1 MDGSDNM
8 NKVEWIPDWVPRRS
22 SNSMSALPDARDDI
36 GPRRQLPNP
45 IKPQPLTIRKP
56 VFFTPPDA
64 HHDPKPKSKSMPN
77 FNPTPESP
85 ESLELPT
92 SPQDPFPDQ
101 SGRSRS
107 IRALQGMIDDI
118 QTNSSIDYSENEQI
132 HTRTTGI
139 MGTED
144 WSYNFQRATMIE
156 TSTFSSFGGMT
167 DNIGGGYIPDDE
179 GSLSTDS
186 EDIDDIGFDYGD
198 MDPLNEEQEDEGE
211 NWITARDLE
220 LDNDESEYTSD
231 FDLETPADEP
241 YMGITSISS
250 YVSNPLAPARQTRED
265 EPKLDFHWTSDMPMD
280 VITYILLMEATLR
293 LTHSSRTRTKYG

>member
-8 NKVEWIPDWVPRRS
+8 NKVEWIPDWVPRRP
-22 SNSMSALPDARDDI
+22 SNSMSALPDAQRDI
-36 GPRRQLPNP
+36 GPRRRLSNP
-45 IKPQPLTIRKP
+45 IKTQPLTIRKP
-56 VFFTPPDA
+56 VFFPPPDA
-64 HHDPKPKSKSMPN
+64 HQNPKPKSKSMPN
-77 FNPTPESP
+77 LNPTPESP
-85 ESLELPT
+85 ESPELPT
-92 SPQDPFPDQ
+92 PPQDPFPDQ
-101 SGRSRS
+101 SGRSKS
-107 IRALQGMIDDI
+107 IRVLQGMIDDI
-118 QTNSSIDYSENEQI
+118 QTDSSIDYSDNEQV